1 MSISSA
7 NPFSDVVAAGKNV
20 IINGNFDWWRYT
32 TSTSSLSSAQ
42 YAADRWK
49 LQTQNGG
56 TYSREISDL
65 PPGSRYALRFQASAT
80 NAYMQMGQQIEFI
93 NCYHLQNQPVT
104 ISFWAKSLNANAGST
119 SLIVRTR
126 SRAEVDSAAT
136 LFNTS
141 NTDSTV
147 TLSTTWTKFV
157 VTRNLAATFGA
168 LSLEFALNSHVSG
181 DGIIIGQVQMELG
194 SQATMFT
201 RAGGTAV
208 SELALCQRY
217 LPVLSDTWVEIFGY
231 AVSTT
236 IHQVF
241 TTFPTQSRV
250 SPTGIEYSNLSH
262 FTLYTGDFSSGAPTA
277 IVINTSSA
285 FGASINITTTAG
297 SPTSVAYRPGKVTI
311 NNSSGYIRFTGCELA

>member
-32 TSTSSLSSAQ
+32 TSTTALTSAQ

-56 TYSREISDL
+56 TYSQETSDL

-80 NAYMQMGQQIEFI
+80 NAYMQMGQQIEFM

-119 SLIVRTR
+119 TLIVRTR

-141 NTDSTV
+141 NTDSSV

-157 VTRNLAATFGA
+157 ITRNLAATFGA

-201 RAGGTAV
+201 RAGGTAAA
-208 SELALCQRY
+208 ELALCQRY
-217 LPVLSDTWVEIFGY
+217 LPSVSDTWVELFGY

-236 IHQVF
+236 THQVF
-241 TTFPTQSRV
+241 VNFQQQPRV
-250 SPTGIEYSNLSH
+250 SPTGITYSNLSH
-262 FTLYTGDFSSGAPTA
+262 FTLYTGDFSSGTPTA
-277 IVINTSSA
+277 IVVNTTSA
-285 FGASINITTTAG
+285 FGASLNITTTAG
-297 SPTSVAYRPGKVTI
+297 SPTSVAYRPGKLMI
-311 NNSSGYIRFTGCELA
+311 NNSLGHIKFTGCELA